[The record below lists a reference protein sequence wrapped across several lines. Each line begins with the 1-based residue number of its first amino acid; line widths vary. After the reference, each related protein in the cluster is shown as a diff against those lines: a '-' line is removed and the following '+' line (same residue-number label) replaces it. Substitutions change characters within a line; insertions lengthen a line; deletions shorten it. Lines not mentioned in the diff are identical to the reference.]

1 MGQGYGGGSDMR
13 WASAVSIV
21 VAWLAAVAPAQAQ
34 CELSMT
40 IDGDPVLVSAM
51 RAALSERGV
60 GLDDPHCSAAESSSL
75 TVTRTAAGGVRL
87 ELHAPDGSNASRDVD
102 RVTTAAMLVESW
114 TEATRLDL
122 LEPPLVRAASADT
135 ATSEPTEPPTLV
147 PDPPTPSTLVTLT
160 AHGIFAVG
168 DEGSTWFG
176 AQIGACAHAGPACI
190 GANVRYLSDG
200 GLSDGTVSEGGS
212 RTYLGGDLELSL
224 PFAPSAF
231 ITLTP
236 AIALGLGWMDM
247 VVLDGGRT
255 VVVDGL
261 RAMVS
266 GSFAGA
272 VALVDWLSLELRIA
286 VSWSPLARQS
296 SWMSEGASFD
306 PDPVVLGSV
315 LLGLRADLR

>member
-1 MGQGYGGGSDMR
+1 MR
-13 WASAVSIV
+13 WVPVSIV
-21 VAWLAAVAPAQAQ
+21 VWMAMVAPAMAQ
-34 CELSMT
+34 CELSVR
-40 IDGDPVLVSAM
+40 IDGDPTLVPAM
-51 RAALSERGV
+51 REALAERGV
-60 GLDDPHCSAAESSSL
+60 TIDDPRCAAAESSSL
-75 TVTRTAAGGVRL
+75 TVTRTAHGAVRL
-87 ELHAPDGSNASRDVD
+87 QLRAPDGSNASRDVD

-122 LEPPLVRAASADT
+122 LEPPSLPTAPGAT
-135 ATSEPTEPPTLV
+135 ATSEASAPPTV
-147 PDPPTPSTLVTLT
+147 APDPAPPSTLVTLS
-160 AHGIFAVG
+160 AHGIFALG
-168 DEGSTWFG
+168 DEGSSWFG
-176 AQIGACAHAGPACI
+176 AQIGACVRAGPACI
-190 GANVRYLSDG
+190 GANARYLSDG

-224 PFAPSAF
+224 PFTPVAF
-231 ITLTP
+231 ITLAP

-247 VVLDGGRT
+247 VVLDGTRT

-296 SWMSEGASFD
+296 SWMTEGASFD